1 MVFEERNNYSVHTC
15 TGNCQHNCGFRVET
29 TLPEEQLDASTPDIS
44 SNSTALGN
52 KRRRSLCGSK
62 HSPSKK
68 LRVLAP
74 RPGQSCHRRIH
85 NSLESISLPVPQ
97 PTMEPD
103 NTMLAKNYPGTVT
116 FGDDGDPVL
125 EDSNLVSCLTDIECS
140 TTSSPPPSH
149 IDHTTFTSSN
159 MANDGKSQL
168 ETRRVEILSTQ
179 YQHTALNPDA
189 QQLLTQH
196 TVQDSS
202 TNRSYRR
209 GQILFLKWASDNNIS
224 DNNFSPIDLIN
235 FLSAMKSTHNYAV
248 TTLQLFRSAPSYWE
262 LHVFFARQTY
272 NVFRL
277 IPFRCL
283 LISPS
288 CVLSSLSQR
297 KTPDR
302 RIIKSFKV
310 RAHTDSTT
318 LCPLQ
323 TFLVYAQ
330 RRPVCSSLSLFVNS
344 ISPDRPL
351 QASTIQGW
359 ISRLLRRSTSEP
371 RVSLRSIASSLA
383 LASGIPKDDV
393 VTMGNWSNSSTF
405 ENHYRREHLSQF
417 DFTSTLITLD

>member
-1 MVFEERNNYSVHTC
+1 
-15 TGNCQHNCGFRVET
+15 
-29 TLPEEQLDASTPDIS
+29 
-44 SNSTALGN
+44 
-52 KRRRSLCGSK
+52 
-62 HSPSKK
+62 
-68 LRVLAP
+68 
-74 RPGQSCHRRIH
+74 
-85 NSLESISLPVPQ
+85 
-97 PTMEPD
+97 
-103 NTMLAKNYPGTVT
+103 
-116 FGDDGDPVL
+116 
-125 EDSNLVSCLTDIECS
+125 
-140 TTSSPPPSH
+140 
-149 IDHTTFTSSN
+149 

-179 YQHTALNPDA
+179 YQLTALTSDA

-209 GQILFLKWASDNNIS
+209 GQILFLQWASDNNIS
-224 DNNFSPIDLIN
+224 DNKFSPIDLIN

-248 TTLQLFRSAPSYWE
+248 TTLQLFRSAVSQ
-262 LHVFFARQTY
+262 LHQNSSSFRDDPLLNKFIATLTARAPPIRLHRQTIDLQPTFHY
-272 NVFRL
+272 
-277 IPFRCL
+277 
-283 LISPS
+283 
-288 CVLSSLSQR
+288 LSSLDNTSTSLTSRQGKLAFLLGVACFFRPSDLQR
-297 KTPDR
+297 IPLDSVRVVEDSIISHLKDDLVVTVLALSISLFSHFSTTRVSPDLAFLCLEVHCPKEKR
-302 RIIKSFKV
+302 QGCRIIKSFKV
-310 RAHTDSTT
+310 RAHTNSIT